1 MVSESIDVE
10 RCNTSTL
17 VDYLSD
23 RGLTAYGQSSDSDEL
38 TDRNDD
44 RVRILKFL
52 AQHPEGVLC
61 TLLVHCVLKGQRL
74 YSDGPGWNDLDG
86 DAIERY
92 DEAMA
97 DIYTPTQHPALDGSD
112 SDYQFAYR
120 FLERLDKNTDLV
132 RFEDSN
138 AGRVAYPTLEL
149 LDLISEGITETASAD
164 NELIYDREFCQNMLK
179 TVRSDLKQLSESQK
193 DLLANSLRR
202 YIQRVEDY
210 RLVFD
215 VEFSGR
221 RTGQDRRRMTKH
233 FNTRFTSE
241 GRVNKAFA
249 RLQSALEWGY
259 EHGDNAVFCTLT
271 TDPRAHDSLWDA
283 IMAINENFH
292 RLTQFLKTDPST
304 VQDTRRA
311 HVPSWRPDLDSSN
324 FHFGQEG
331 AVSGRPRRRLEYT
344 KVLEFTSAGY
354 PHLHVLF
361 YDVPTRDS
369 DGMPWLIDKQELVH
383 RWSEYGQGRI
393 VDLYPLTYRDD
404 IDDVGN
410 FGETVVHDE
419 TGNTVYVDPNG
430 NEVSED
436 HEHAQAKTRQISE
449 GFVSWYRYGDHDH
462 GQEWVEDKARW
473 HKEDG
478 LIDMDGTEDQA
489 REKTAGAYI
498 GKYISETYATLLNDE
513 ELDADSHDGKSA
525 LWKLA
530 MYWATNRQFWSISRT
545 IEEDIVLDD
554 QLDSEVRRGVHDC
567 TKTSVLYHSDLADDG
582 HACYPDL
589 DLQND
594 RVQSA
599 VHDIVRGTLV
609 SVDYLGTFAYW
620 DLPASPQR
628 RVSFEVV
635 EDAALDKNTPVTLAS
650 AGDRPPPVQSV
661 WNVD

>member
-1 MVSESIDVE
+1 MVGESIDVS
-10 RCNTSTL
+10 RCNTSTV

-23 RGLTAYGQSSDSDEL
+23 RGLTAYGQSSDCDEL
-38 TDRNDD
+38 TDRNED

-52 AQHPEGVLC
+52 AQHPEGYVL
-61 TLLVHCVLKGQRL
+61 TGLTHLVLKGNSPKIHTEHEFLTPSAEQR
-74 YSDGPGWNDLDG
+74 YDDAMNRIYDESGWN
-86 DAIERY
+86 
-92 DEAMA
+92 
-97 DIYTPTQHPALDGSD
+97 ALDGSD
-112 SDYQFAYR
+112 DDYQFVLR
-120 FLERLDKNTDLV
+120 FLEELHEETDLV

-138 AGRVAYPTLEL
+138 AGWVAYPTLDL
-149 LDLISEGITETASAD
+149 LDLISEGITETPSAD
-164 NELIYDREFCQNMLK
+164 NELIYDREFCQKMLK
-179 TVRSDLKQLSESQK
+179 TVRSDLKRLSESQK

-304 VQDTRRA
+304 VQDTRRE

-324 FHFGQEG
+324 FHFGEEG

-404 IDDVGN
+404 LDDVGN

-419 TGNTVYVDPNG
+419 DGTPVYVDPNG
-430 NEVSED
+430 NEVSEE
-436 HEHAQAKTRQISE
+436 HEHAQAKTRPISE

-462 GQEWVEDKARW
+462 GQKWVEDKARW

-478 LIDMDGTEDQA
+478 LIDMDGAEDQA

-545 IEEDIVLDD
+545 IEEDIALDD
-554 QLDSEVRRGVHDC
+554 QLDSEVRRAVHDC
-567 TKTSVLYHSDLADDG
+567 TKTSVLYHCDLADDG
-582 HACYPDL
+582 HACFPDL
-589 DLQND
+589 DTDDD
-594 RVQSA
+594 RVRSTI
-599 VHDIVRGTLV
+599 HDVVRGTLV

-620 DLPASPQR
+620 DLPASPAQR
-628 RVSFEVV
+628 ISLKVV
-635 EDAALDKNTPVTLAS
+635 EDAAVDESSSVTLAS
-650 AGDRPPPVQSV
+650 VGDRPPPIESI
-661 WNVD
+661 WN